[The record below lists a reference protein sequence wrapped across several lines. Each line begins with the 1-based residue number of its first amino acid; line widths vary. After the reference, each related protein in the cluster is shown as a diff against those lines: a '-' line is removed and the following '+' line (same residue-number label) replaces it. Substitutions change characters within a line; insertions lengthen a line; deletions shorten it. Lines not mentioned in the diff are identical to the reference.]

1 MACVFLRDRC
11 RVRSS
16 ENKPIHTLTD
26 PPMQFSIR
34 CWFIAFH
41 SPTTVG
47 SRSSANH
54 LTSSYLLGVSNPD
67 RPQARGPRETQ
78 GDKMVDPLTPDSPA
92 SIGTVFLLKPPVL
105 RRNRKWL

>member
-1 MACVFLRDRC
+1 MAAAVAMQTESRRPVRIFGRELVFIMACVFLRDRC

-78 GDKMVDPLTPDSPA
+78 GDKWSTL
-92 SIGTVFLLKPPVL
+92 
-105 RRNRKWL
+105 